1 MQALLTLL
9 LILLP
14 LALVVAT
21 IGGFFLADRALAPAR
36 LAFTRQ
42 QTFIGD
48 ASHELRTPLDAL
60 ARRRGGSAPWAQS
73 PRP

>member
-1 MQALLTLL
+1 MHALLTLL

-48 ASHELRTPLDAL
+48 ASHELRTPLPATRRCGGL
-60 ARRRGGSAPWAQS
+60 AAWAQS
-73 PRP
+73 P